1 MKSSLL
7 RELENAKR
15 SLQEV
20 SSRIKS
26 TEQLIEDEE
35 ADRLQCGADEEV
47 TNLKRTIQN
56 LEEEIP
62 TVKLNLQEAVS
73 ELHHKLA
80 EKDGIIPQLE
90 KELEDLQRQ
99 SVTDIKSDSLNL
111 DHLHIQNENQLLQE
125 ELNSIINTVNE
136 EEKLLNEDLK
146 HYEVLKKEINKVC
159 ISLAEKKNEL
169 KEKSEHIDILNEE
182 LLAVN
187 TQKNFSQP
195 IVSQIIENTPSSTSL
210 FSEVNERRITTQET
224 LTSMKSNFLKM
235 LDEQGK
241 LHKKLSQLQCENSKL
256 KLLHNTTALTL
267 EDCKAPLKNS
277 LNAQL
282 RMLKELSKIHEEKL
296 KGQEETMDN
305 NCTTYKLFDH
315 AMELVEAEVKLF
327 KEKVSNW
334 YLSEH
339 MLSSSLFKINQETE
353 KLQKI
358 IEMLETENNRNKSQT
373 LEGNATFDEET
384 IVGDDNK
391 HLQYNSQS
399 VERHLE
405 AVNQN
410 IQGEECTSR
419 LKGITLLRGSDHS
432 YSVDLI
438 NENPSRNVRFA
449 ENTVSRDSQGPNPKG
464 CRGRKVYVLPKKH

>member
-15 SLQEV
+15 NLQEV

-26 TEQLIEDEE
+26 TEQLIEDEQ
-35 ADRLQCGADEEV
+35 ADSLQCGADEEV
-47 TNLKRTIQN
+47 TYLKSTIQH
-56 LEEEIP
+56 LEEEIS

-80 EKDGIIPQLE
+80 ENNGIISQLE

-99 SVTDIKSDSLNL
+99 SVTDIKSDPLNV
-111 DHLHIQNENQLLQE
+111 DYLHIQNKNQLLQD

-146 HYEVLKKEINKVC
+146 HYEVLKKEINQVC

-169 KEKSEHIDILNEE
+169 KEKNEHIDILNEE
-182 LLAVN
+182 LLVVN

-195 IVSQIIENTPSSTSL
+195 MVSQIENTPSSTSL

-224 LTSMKSNFLKM
+224 LTSMKSNFLKIV
-235 LDEQGK
+235 DEQGK

-256 KLLHNTTALTL
+256 KLLYNTTALTL
-267 EDCKAPLKNS
+267 DDCKAPLKNS
-277 LNAQL
+277 LKSQL

-296 KGQEETMDN
+296 KGQEETID
-305 NCTTYKLFDH
+305 CTTYKLFDH

-339 MLSSSLFKINQETE
+339 MLSSSLFKINQEIE

-358 IEMLETENNRNKSQT
+358 IEILETENNRNKYQT

-391 HLQYNSQS
+391 HLQSNSQPIR
-399 VERHLE
+399 RHLE
-405 AVNQN
+405 AVNEN

-419 LKGITLLRGSDHS
+419 LKGVTLLRGSDHS
-432 YSVDLI
+432 YSVDFI

-449 ENTVSRDSQGPNPKG
+449 ENTVSRDSQGPNLKG
-464 CRGRKVYVLPKKH
+464 CRGRKVFVLPKKH